1 MPVLIFLDFEVYL
14 ERQKV
19 VFLALPS
26 LPIRIIEF
34 IILCIVLHFEK
45 NSLNSNG
52 SFDFINTQFGLA
64 QNPVQENLFVNIFVS
79 PKLLENCCIC
89 RPYGEIIGHYF
100 GHVWTM
106 SEISRIPGQIL

>member
-1 MPVLIFLDFEVYL
+1 MPIFQIFEVYL
-14 ERQKV
+14 ERLKV
-19 VFLALPS
+19 VFSALPT

-45 NSLNSNG
+45 VSLNSNG

-100 GHVWTM
+100 GHFWTM

>member
-1 MPVLIFLDFEVYL
+1 MFS
-14 ERQKV
+14 
-19 VFLALPS
+19 ALPS

-79 PKLLENCCIC
+79 PKNFWKIVVFVDHMVRLSD
-89 RPYGEIIGHYF
+89 IISDIF
-100 GHVWTM
+100 G
-106 SEISRIPGQIL
+106 Q